1 MDDLNSIILEG
12 TVIGAYDTGRTERF
26 SQNRFDIIN
35 RRSSPRHGR
44 RRGDSRFTVDLS
56 HLGDTKIM
64 AKVRRGAR
72 LRIVGY
78 LDRPERGQ
86 PLVVADHVEVK
97 AIRLP
102 VPGLVEA

>member
-12 TVIGAYDTGRTERF
+12 TVVGAYDTGRAERF
-26 SQNRFDIIN
+26 SRDRFDIIN
-35 RRSSPRHGR
+35 RRSSPRNGR
-44 RRGDSRFTVDLS
+44 RRADSRFTVDLS
-56 HLGDTKIM
+56 RLSDTKLLTKI
-64 AKVRRGAR
+64 RRGAR
-72 LRIVGY
+72 LRVVGY